1 LIQAIE
7 YCHIR
12 GVKVF
17 VTLNTLVLNNELDKL
32 KEYID
37 FLYTSGVDALIVQDI
52 GVLKYVRE
60 IYPDFKIHCSTQ
72 MSVQTVEDI
81 KYLESLGVSRVVL
94 GREMTIEDIKRAKRE
109 TGVELEVFIHGALCI
124 SISGQCLMSS
134 FIGGRSGNRGS
145 CAQPCRQKYT
155 LYNMDKK
162 EKYPSEKGDYLLS
175 PKDLWTIE
183 EMQKIIDAGAYSL
196 KIEGRM
202 KSPEYV
208 AATVRVYNKVL
219 QQKEGDLD
227 LENLEKE
234 LKVFNRGFTKG
245 HLLGETGS
253 KLMSMLS
260 PGNQGYYLGKVVKH
274 DKKRGKLT
282 LFLEEDLNQ
291 NDELQIPR
299 KEGSVGG
306 RVEKLEL
313 EGKVVKN
320 CSKGQVCTVN
330 FKHYCNPG
338 ELVFKTYDEK
348 KMRELRETFA
358 KEMVEIPVSIEISI
372 KKDREITSMIT
383 DGIHTVEFSTGIIP
397 EPAINKELTEEDIQ
411 KGLGKTGGTP
421 YKLVNLKVDL
431 DPCLS
436 LPMKEINGIRR
447 ELLERLSEKR
457 KNKYNRKSK
466 FKYGITLNRND
477 KIKKEIDGVNGGL
490 KLTFSVNNL
499 EGLKALM
506 EMGVDTIYYR
516 DLGTLE
522 KGITLGKEL
531 GFKGRIIPEIFKTVT
546 DNELEKYKAMIKAL
560 GLDTVLIQS
569 YGHIS
574 LFEEFNLIAD
584 FTLNI
589 VNDYSYNFY
598 LDKNFNRITLSPELN
613 LIGISKMGLVK
624 NKTEILGYG
633 YLPVMTTK
641 HCVISTVL
649 DKGKNCQMCRER
661 MGLLDKIGEIFPIE
675 KKYNCIIEIYNSKKL
690 LLIEDWK
697 KLAKAGIGSFRL
709 NFLDESLGEIKN
721 IVRLHQGF
729 IKGQIGEE
737 DIITLQKLKKTGFTK
752 GHLNRGIE

>member
-1 LIQAIE
+1 MIQAIE

-17 VTLNTLVLNNELDKL
+17 VTLNTLVLNNEFDKL

-52 GVLKYVRE
+52 GVLTYVRE

-145 CAQPCRQKYT
+145 CAQPCRQKYI
-155 LYNMDKK
+155 LYNVDKN
-162 EKYPSEKGDYLLS
+162 EKYPSAKGDYLLS

-183 EMQKIIDAGAYSL
+183 EMQKIIDAGVYSL

-219 QQKEGDLD
+219 RQIGGDLD

-245 HLLGETGS
+245 HLFGETGS

-260 PGNQGYYLGKVVKH
+260 PGNQGYYLGKVVKY
-274 DKKRGKLT
+274 DRKREKLT

-330 FKHYCNPG
+330 FKHYCKPG

-348 KMRELRETFA
+348 RMKELRETFA
-358 KEMVEIPVSIEISI
+358 NENVEIPVSIEISI
-372 KKDREITSMIT
+372 KKDREIISMIT
-383 DGIHTVEFSTGIIP
+383 DGNHTVEFSTGIIP

-457 KNKYNRKSK
+457 KNKYQRESK
-466 FKYGITLNRND
+466 LKLGLTLNRE
-477 KIKKEIDGVNGGL
+477 KTKKENDGKNGGL
-490 KLTFSVNNL
+490 KLTFSINNL
-499 EGLKALM
+499 EGLKALI
-506 EMGVDTIYYR
+506 EMGVDALYYR
-516 DLGTLE
+516 DLETLG
-522 KGITLGKEL
+522 KGIALGKEL
-531 GFKGRIIPEIFKTVT
+531 GFKGKIIPEIFKTVT
-546 DNELEKYKAMIKAL
+546 DKELKKYKAMIKAL
-560 GLDTVLIQS
+560 DLDTVLIQS

-574 LFEEFNLIAD
+574 FFEEFNLIAD

-598 LDKNFNRITLSPELN
+598 LDNNFNRITLSPELN
-613 LIGISKMGLVK
+613 LTGISKMDLDR

-633 YLPVMTTK
+633 YIPVMTTK

-649 DKGKNCQMCRER
+649 EKGKNCQMCRER

-675 KKYNCIIEIYNSKKL
+675 KKYNCITEIYNSKKI

-697 KLAKAGIGSFRL
+697 KLVKAGIGYFRL
-709 NFLDESLGEIKN
+709 NFLDESPREIKK
-721 IVRLHQGF
+721 IVLLHQRF
-729 IKGQIGEE
+729 IKGQMEEE
-737 DIITLQKLKKTGFTK
+737 DISTLQKLKKAGFTK